1 MTSRVQRRRAVLSAL
16 LLALSLGPAGASSL
30 PELTAAPHSNRF
42 T

>member
-1 MTSRVQRRRAVLSAL
+1 MTSRIRHPRAVLCAL

>member
-1 MTSRVQRRRAVLSAL
+1 MTSRPRHRRAALGAL

-30 PELTAAPHSNRF
+30 PELTPVPRSSRF